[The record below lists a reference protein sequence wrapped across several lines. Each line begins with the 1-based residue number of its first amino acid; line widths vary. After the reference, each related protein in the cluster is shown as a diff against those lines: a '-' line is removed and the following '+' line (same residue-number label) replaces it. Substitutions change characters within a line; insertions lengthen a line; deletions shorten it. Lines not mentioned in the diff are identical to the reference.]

1 MGQDIH
7 FFVEL
12 QDDLGEWHLAPH
24 QTQPCPSCS
33 ARHPTQAS
41 DHCGWN
47 CLGGRMLN
55 SSYYY
60 DLRDYPLF
68 ALLGGRGV
76 PDERFPVAGRGM
88 PPDASPSLAHG
99 GADTVNL
106 HDHTFCTLEELQRY
120 PWGSED
126 FTEFAAV
133 LAKMSRLQVDPRR
146 IRAVYWFD
154 N

>member
-1 MGQDIH
+1 
-7 FFVEL
+7 
-12 QDDLGEWHLAPH
+12 
-24 QTQPCPSCS
+24 
-33 ARHPTQAS
+33 
-41 DHCGWN
+41 
-47 CLGGRMLN
+47 MLN